1 MGGAMLG
8 ADVGGGMTAMN
19 RIRHFAMAL
28 WCAFRVA
35 VPVRV
40 TVTTKLNRKI
50 LRLSFRRSMAKAVRR

>member
-1 MGGAMLG
+1 
-8 ADVGGGMTAMN
+8 MN

-40 TVTTKLNRKI
+40 TVTVTTKLNRK
-50 LRLSFRRSMAKAVRR
+50 LLWLLFRRSMAKAVRR